1 MSIQSTLLTTT
12 PSNIYVSS
20 GNTVVST
27 MYFCN
32 TYTSAV
38 NLNVYL
44 ISAPNSIANV
54 TTQIYANIQLASNDT
69 YVADWEK
76 LVLGPGDQIR
86 ASVGIA
92 NVVNATIT
100 YVGI

>member
-1 MSIQSTLLTTT
+1 MSIQSTLLQTTA
-12 PSNIYVSS
+12 SNIYVSS
-20 GNTVVST
+20 GNTVVSA

-38 NLNVYL
+38 NFNVYV
-44 ISAPNSIANV
+44 ISAPGSIANV
-54 TTQIYANIQLASNDT
+54 NTQIYANIQLASNDT

-86 ASVGIA
+86 ASAGTA
-92 NVVNATIT
+92 NVVNATVT